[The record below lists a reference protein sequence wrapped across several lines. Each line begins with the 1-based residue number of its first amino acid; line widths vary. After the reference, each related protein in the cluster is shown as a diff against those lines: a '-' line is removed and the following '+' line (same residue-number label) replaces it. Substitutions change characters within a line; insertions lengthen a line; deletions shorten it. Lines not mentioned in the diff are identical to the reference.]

1 MNFVT
6 YIPALGVDLGMQNEA
21 PFLLTMISVADL
33 VAKGIMS
40 LVSDRGWCQRR
51 YFAISAGVLAS
62 VTASR
67 KTRPPVSPI
76 LVKKQKNK

>member
-6 YIPALGVDLGMQNEA
+6 YIPALGVDLGMLDEA
-21 PFLLTMISVADL
+21 PFLLTTISMADL

-67 KTRPPVSPI
+67 KTLTPVSRI
-76 LVKKQKNK
+76 SV

>member
-6 YIPALGVDLGMQNEA
+6 YIPAVGKDLDLSDEA
-21 PFLLTMISVADL
+21 PFMLTIISVADL
-33 VAKGIMS
+33 VAKGVMAV
-40 LVSDRGWCQRR
+40 VSDRGWCQRR

-67 KTRPPVSPI
+67 KTLTPVSRI
-76 LVKKQKNK
+76 SV